1 MKSTKDNK
9 SYKQIKNR
17 GSLLLN
23 EEEMK
28 PDSDS
33 DTRQQENSKRRSAGR
48 GRVIPNENSEIQE
61 GEMGKGQN
69 KYVGNPNTE
78 HIKQK

>member
-1 MKSTKDNK
+1 
-9 SYKQIKNR
+9 
-17 GSLLLN
+17 
-23 EEEMK
+23 MK

-61 GEMGKGQN
+61 GVMG
-69 KYVGNPNTE
+69 
-78 HIKQK
+78 